1 MIIRLISARL
11 ATSFESGL
19 YYGKHESSDGDR
31 KKKYQSDGVQLQLLD
46 VNKNRRIAW
55 KIK

>member
-31 KKKYQSDGVQLQLLD
+31 KKKYQSDDVQLQLLD